1 MQQSKAQACPLV
13 NYTITDTVMKHKF
26 TLALAGLFLIVA
38 CEKRTEILEIPT
50 EKKYSWVEK
59 KRFTGTEKIFL
70 SSGKSANSIYLQQP
84 YSFTALSNQNA
95 TTSITIFAAALPT
108 DIEIRMPINGDFCAF
123 PISDTTLRVI
133 NNAQPLVSPSG
144 GYFNLKKIDPTLT
157 SIQKYYYTLFK
168 SMAINK
174 NGALLL
180 AYFNNRPVPALTFML
195 LKIKTSP
202 SYPYVYTL
210 FTKKIAI
217 PKTGVDAYVRHIA
230 AVNDYFLLDLSSNG
244 IYKIKEDGSFGRV
257 YGPAT
262 IDAFYAWQGKIYAH
276 GEGDRLLISTNEG
289 DSWQEFSG
297 LNTSMT
303 FSNYYVINDSLIGV
317 YRDNLFTLKWN
328 ASNYKQ
334 RFLKNDGV
342 EGTRINGVEVLG
354 DTVFLATTSGLFAR
368 PLKAFFDSK

>member
-50 EKKYSWVEK
+50 EKKYSWIEK

-70 SSGKSANSIYLQQP
+70 SSGRGTSSIYLQQP
-84 YSFTALSNQNA
+84 YSFTALSNQN
-95 TTSITIFAAALPT
+95 TTTAITVFAAGLPT

-123 PISDTTLRVI
+123 PFSDTTLRVI

-144 GYFNLKKIDPTLT
+144 GYFNLKKIDPSLS

-180 AYFNNRPVPALTFML
+180 AYFNNRASQPLTFML

-202 SYPYVYTL
+202 TYPYVDTL

-244 IYKIKEDGSFGRV
+244 IYKIKEDGSFNRV

-262 IDAFYAWQGKIYAH
+262 IDAFYEWQGKIYGH
-276 GEGDRLLISTNEG
+276 GEGDRLLISSNNG
-289 DSWQEFSG
+289 DSWQEFGGINS
-297 LNTSMT
+297 SMT
-303 FSNYYVINDSLIGV
+303 FSNYYVIKDSLIGV

-328 ASNYKQ
+328 DSNYKQ

-342 EGTRINGVEVLG
+342 EGTRINGVEILG
-354 DTVFLATTSGLFAR
+354 DTVFLATTSGLFVR
-368 PLKAFFDSK
+368 PLKVFFENK

>member
-1 MQQSKAQACPLV
+1 MLLV

-70 SSGKSANSIYLQQP
+70 SSGSSNNSIYLQQP
-84 YSFTALSNQNA
+84 YYFTALSNQNA
-95 TTSITIFAAALPT
+95 TTGITVYAAVLPT

-123 PISDTTLRVI
+123 PYSDTTLRVI

-180 AYFNNRPVPALTFML
+180 AYFNNQASQPLTFML

-202 SYPYVYTL
+202 TYPYVDTL

-217 PKTGVDAYVRHIA
+217 PKTDVDAYVRHIA

-244 IYKIKEDGSFGRV
+244 IYKIKESGAFDRV

-262 IDAFYAWQGKIYAH
+262 IDAFYEWQGKIYAH
-276 GEGDRLLISTNEG
+276 GEGDRLLISNNNG
-289 DSWQEFSG
+289 DSWQEFGGINSA
-297 LNTSMT
+297 MT
-303 FSNYYVINDSLIGV
+303 FSNYYVIKDSLIGV

-342 EGTRINGVEVLG
+342 EGTRINGVEILG

-368 PLKAFFDSK
+368 PLKVFFDSK

>member
-1 MQQSKAQACPLV
+1 
-13 NYTITDTVMKHKF
+13 
-26 TLALAGLFLIVA
+26 
-38 CEKRTEILEIPT
+38 
-50 EKKYSWVEK
+50 
-59 KRFTGTEKIFL
+59 
-70 SSGKSANSIYLQQP
+70 
-84 YSFTALSNQNA
+84 
-95 TTSITIFAAALPT
+95 
-108 DIEIRMPINGDFCAF
+108 MPINGDFCAF
-123 PISDTTLRVI
+123 PYSDTILRVI
-133 NNAQPLVSPSG
+133 NNAQPLASPSG
-144 GYFNLKKIDPTLT
+144 GYFNLKKIDPSLS
-157 SIQKYYYTLFK
+157 SIQKYYFTLFK

-174 NGALLL
+174 NGNLLL
-180 AYFNNRPVPALTFML
+180 AYFNNRASQPLTFML

-202 SYPYVYTL
+202 SYPYVDTL

-244 IYKIKEDGSFGRV
+244 IYKIQENGIFNRV
-257 YGPAT
+257 YGSAT

-289 DSWQEFSG
+289 DGWQEFSG

-303 FSNYYVINDSLIGV
+303 FSNYYVINDSLVGV

-342 EGTRINGVEVLG
+342 EGTRINGVEILG

-368 PLKAFFDSK
+368 PLKVFFDSK

>member
-1 MQQSKAQACPLV
+1 
-13 NYTITDTVMKHKF
+13 MKYKF
-26 TLALAGLFLIVA
+26 TWALLGLLLLLA
-38 CEKRTEILEIPT
+38 CEKRTEILEIPV

-70 SSGKSANSIYLQQP
+70 SSGRSANSIYLQQP
-84 YSFTALSNQNA
+84 YNFTALTNQNA
-95 TTSITIFAAALPT
+95 ATGITVYAAALPT
-108 DIEIRMPINGDFCAF
+108 DIEIKIPINGDFCAF
-123 PISDTTLRVI
+123 PYSDTILRVI
-133 NNAQPLVSPSG
+133 NNTQPLVSPSG
-144 GYFNLKKIDPTLT
+144 GYFNLKKIDPSLT

-174 NGALLL
+174 NGTLLL
-180 AYFNNRPVPALTFML
+180 AYFNKRPVPTLTFML

-202 SYPYVYTL
+202 DFPYVDTL

-217 PKTGVDAYVRHIA
+217 PKTSVDAYVRHIA

-244 IYKIKEDGSFGRV
+244 IYKLKENGSFERV

-262 IDAFYAWQGKIYAH
+262 INAFYEWQGKIYGH
-276 GEGDRLLISTNEG
+276 GEGDRLLISNNNG
-289 DSWQEFSG
+289 DTWQEFG
-297 LNTSMT
+297 GINASMT

-317 YRDNLFTLKWN
+317 YQDNLFTLKWN
-328 ASNYKQ
+328 DSNYKQ

-368 PLKAFFDSK
+368 PIKGFFDGK

>member
-1 MQQSKAQACPLV
+1 
-13 NYTITDTVMKHKF
+13 MKHKF
-26 TLALAGLFLIVA
+26 TLFLAGLCLIVA
-38 CEKRTEILEIPT
+38 CEKRTEILEIPV

-70 SSGKSANSIYLQQP
+70 SSGKSVNSIFFQQP
-84 YSFTALSNQNA
+84 YNFTALTNQNA
-95 TTSITIFAAALPT
+95 ATGITVYAAALPT
-108 DIEIRMPINGDFCAF
+108 DIEVRIPINSDFCAF
-123 PISDTTLRVI
+123 PTSDTILRVI
-133 NNAQPLVSPSG
+133 NNAQPLASPSG
-144 GYFNLKKIDPTLT
+144 GYFNLKKIDPSLT
-157 SIQKYYYTLFK
+157 SIQKYYFTLFK
-168 SMAINK
+168 SMAIDK

-180 AYFNNRPVPALTFML
+180 AYFNNRPVPTLTFML

-202 SYPYVYTL
+202 GFPYVDTL

-244 IYKIKEDGSFGRV
+244 IYKLKENGSFDRV

-262 IDAFYAWQGKIYAH
+262 IDAFYEWQGKIYAH
-276 GEGDRLLISTNEG
+276 GENDRLLISSNNG
-289 DSWQEFSG
+289 DSWQEFGGINAS
-297 LNTSMT
+297 LT
-303 FSNYYVINDSLIGV
+303 FSNYYVLNDSLIGV

-328 ASNYKQ
+328 GSSYKQ

-342 EGTRINGVEVLG
+342 EGTRINGVEILG

>member
-1 MQQSKAQACPLV
+1 MKYQLIWALLSLLLV
-13 NYTITDTVMKHKF
+13 F
-26 TLALAGLFLIVA
+26 A
-38 CEKRTEILEIPT
+38 CEKRTEILEIPI

-70 SSGKSANSIYLQQP
+70 SSGRSANSIYLQQP
-84 YSFTALSNQNA
+84 YHFTALSNQNA
-95 TTSITIFAAALPT
+95 STGINVYAAALPS

-123 PISDTTLRVI
+123 PYSDTILRVI
-133 NNAQPLVSPSG
+133 NNAQPLASPSG
-144 GYFNLKKIDPTLT
+144 GYFNLKKIDPSLS
-157 SIQKYYYTLFK
+157 SIQKYYFTLFK

-180 AYFNNRPVPALTFML
+180 AYFNNRASQPLTFML

-202 SYPYVYTL
+202 TYPYVDTL

-244 IYKIKEDGSFGRV
+244 IYKIQENGTFDRV

-262 IDAFYAWQGKIYAH
+262 IDAFYTWQGKIYAH

-303 FSNYYVINDSLIGV
+303 FSNYYVINDSLVGV
-317 YRDNLFTLKWN
+317 YRDNLFTIKWN

-342 EGTRINGVEVLG
+342 EGTRINGVEILG

-368 PLKAFFDSK
+368 PLKVFFDSK

>member
-1 MQQSKAQACPLV
+1 
-13 NYTITDTVMKHKF
+13 MKHKF
-26 TLALAGLFLIVA
+26 TLALLGLFLIVA

-70 SSGKSANSIYLQQP
+70 SSGRSANSIFLQQP
-84 YSFTALSNQNA
+84 YHFTALTIQNA
-95 TTSITIFAAALPT
+95 TTGITVSAAALPS

-123 PISDTTLRVI
+123 PYSDTILRVI

-144 GYFNLKKIDPTLT
+144 GYFNLKKIDPTLS

-180 AYFNNRPVPALTFML
+180 AYFNNRASQPLTFML

-202 SYPYVYTL
+202 TYPYVDTL

-217 PKTGVDAYVRHIA
+217 PKTGVEAYVRHIA

-244 IYKIKEDGSFGRV
+244 IYKIKENGTFDRV

-262 IDAFYAWQGKIYAH
+262 IDAFYEWQGKIYAH
-276 GEGDRLLISTNEG
+276 GEGDRLLISADDG
-289 DSWQEFSG
+289 DNWQEFSG
-297 LNTSMT
+297 INSAMT
-303 FSNYYVINDSLIGV
+303 FSNYYAIKDSLIGV
-317 YRDNLFTLKWN
+317 YRDNLFTLNWIGSK
-328 ASNYKQ
+328 YKQ

-368 PLKAFFDSK
+368 PLKVFFDSK